1 MTSPTAAVALAA
13 LLLAPTASTQDDRPN
28 NTPPE
33 GFTALFNGE
42 DLSNWKTDGDAAE
55 HWTVEDG
62 VLHYDGKG
70 KSLVTAKDYGDFEL
84 FVDWKTGPE
93 ADSGI
98 YLRGKPQVQIWDRP
112 DIGSGGLFNNKV
124 GESNPLT
131 VADNPIGE
139 WNTFH
144 ILMKGEKVTV
154 FLNGEK
160 VVDDVVLENWP
171 DYEGPIPAAGPI
183 ELQHHGN
190 PLEFR
195 NIYIKEL
202 D

>member
-1 MTSPTAAVALAA
+1 MIAPFAA
-13 LLLAPTASTQDDRPN
+13 LFALTLLAPQDDAEKVA
-28 NTPPE
+28 PPE

-42 DLSNWKTDGDAAE
+42 DLTNWKTDGDAAE
-55 HWTVEDG
+55 HWTVRDG
-62 VLHYDGKG
+62 ILHYDGKG
-70 KSLVTAKDYGDFEL
+70 ESLVTAEDYGDFEL
-84 FVDWKTGPE
+84 YVDWKTGLE

-112 DIGSGGLFNNKV
+112 DIGSGGLFNNKK
-124 GESNPLT
+124 GPSMPLV
-131 VADNPIGE
+131 VADKPIGE

-144 ILMKGEKVTV
+144 IIMEGEEVTV

-160 VVDDVVLENWP
+160 VVDSVVLENYP
-171 DYEGPIPAAGPI
+171 DYEGPIPDEGTI

-195 NIYIKEL
+195 NIFIKEL